1 MRGQGP
7 EKCWCVGD
15 KLTNV
20 APRVMRHVES
30 KIRSALQLD
39 SPSVRRERR
48 QRATVSQG
56 RSFNIQ

>member
-1 MRGQGP
+1 MYGHP
-7 EKCWCVGD
+7 HIYD
-15 KLTNV
+15 AINV
-20 APRVMRHVES
+20 QRVMRHVES

-48 QRATVSQG
+48 QRATVSQS